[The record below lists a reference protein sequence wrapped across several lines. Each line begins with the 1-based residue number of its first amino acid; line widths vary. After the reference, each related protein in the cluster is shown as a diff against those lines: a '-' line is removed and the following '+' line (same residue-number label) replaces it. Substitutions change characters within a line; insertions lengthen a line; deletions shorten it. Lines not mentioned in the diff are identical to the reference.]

1 LIQNFYSAKVG
12 TSKHIVDVESVSTV
26 SGVIRPFTAISRLSI
41 ILILV
46 NLLVLGLILL
56 S

>member
-1 LIQNFYSAKVG
+1 MIQTFYSAKVG
-12 TSKHIVDVESVSTV
+12 TGKHTVNDELVSTV
-26 SGVIRPFTAISRLSI
+26 SGVIRPSIAISRLSF